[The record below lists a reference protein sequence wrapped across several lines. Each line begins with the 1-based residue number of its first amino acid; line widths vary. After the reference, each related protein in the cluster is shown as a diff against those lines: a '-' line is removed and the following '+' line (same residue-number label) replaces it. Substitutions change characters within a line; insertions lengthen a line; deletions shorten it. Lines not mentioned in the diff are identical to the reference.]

1 MKAAK
6 IFKTQER
13 ERERERRR
21 EKNQVGKEKRLRKK
35 NKKKKKC
42 FEEEIV
48 DVSFESNINTVVEK
62 HLIRNYT
69 C

>member
-6 IFKTQER
+6 RFKTQERVSER
-13 ERERERRR
+13 ERERERER
-21 EKNQVGKEKRLRKK
+21 EINLARKK
-35 NKKKKKC
+35 VSGNRTKKC
-42 FEEEIV
+42 FEEEIA
-48 DVSFESNINTVVEK
+48 DAPFESNTNTAVVK